1 MKKKMYSRVIVS
13 GIIINTELN
22 SDIIGITRPVAE
34 ITIYDVVKQE
44 WINNIYLIFSDN
56 SSARR
61 FRGFNVGMIL
71 LVSGELIY
79 YSNVGSAI
87 YVKDYII
94 LEKNKDKQSVNIQK
108 VFYFDNIGV
117 QNDVFIKGEV
127 VYQNKEKEII
137 SICHDIQGEIR
148 GELDK
153 KSIQPVHVTNK
164 IRDDAKDIVFI
175 GRFSSNM
182 LEGEMYE
189 TISV

>member
-164 IRDDAKDIVFI
+164 IRDDAKDIVFV